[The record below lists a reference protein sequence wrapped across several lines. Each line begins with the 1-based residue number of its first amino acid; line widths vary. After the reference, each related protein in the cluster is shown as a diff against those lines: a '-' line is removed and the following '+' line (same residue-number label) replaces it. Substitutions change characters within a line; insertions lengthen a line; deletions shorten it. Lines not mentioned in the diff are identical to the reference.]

1 MATKWLVGKSTKQS
15 IGPAFKTKKAALQYG
30 RDNVEGIFFVWKATV
45 HLWPL
50 NGTFSEKGD
59 IVSALNTGESH
70 A

>member
-1 MATKWLVGKSTKQS
+1 MAAKWLVGTNTKQTT
-15 IGPAFKTKKAALQYG
+15 GPAFKTKREALEYG
-30 RDNVEGIFFVWKATV
+30 RVNIEGIFFVWKATV

-50 NGTFSEKGD
+50 NGTFSEKSD